1 MMKALSSPLS
11 TIRLMTG
18 LMLVFGLLLLPS
30 CGPDDTTM
38 TDDDTI
44 VDDDFDLGLGT
55 QDADTVEVRLSEFSI
70 QMPQSLQA
78 GRIVFRIVN
87 DGTAEHGFEIEG
99 PNVSD
104 SLASSVQPGEE
115 STLSVDLEAGSYEVW
130 CPVADHAEQGM
141 RTTLQVTGDHTAN
154 QDM

>member
-1 MMKALSSPLS
+1 MMKAISSPLS

-18 LMLVFGLLLLPS
+18 LMLVFGLLLLPA
-30 CGPDDTTM
+30 CGQDDTR

-55 QDADTVEVRLSEFSI
+55 QDADTVEVRLSEFTI

-78 GRIVFRIVN
+78 GRTVFRIVN
-87 DGTAEHGFEIEG
+87 DGTAQHGFEIEG
-99 PNVSD
+99 PDVSD
-104 SLASSVQPGEE
+104 SLGSSVQPGEE
-115 STLSVDLEAGSYEVW
+115 ATLSVDLEPGSYEVW

-141 RTTLQVTGDHTAN
+141 RTTLQVTGDHSTD
-154 QDM
+154 QSM